1 MGKSTISMVV
11 SIAMLFYPE
20 GRIQSEDPEKSWI
33 SGFKNP
39 FGLNVDSNVDI
50 NVFLCKKNNNLIST
64 YTLW

>member
-1 MGKSTISMVV
+1 
-11 SIAMLFYPE
+11 MLFYPE

-50 NVFLCKKNNNLIST
+50 NVDINVFLCKKKKQQLDINIYPLVI
-64 YTLW
+64 

>member
-33 SGFKNP
+33 SGLKNP

-50 NVFLCKKNNNLIST
+50 NVDINVFLCKKT
-64 YTLW
+64 TTT